1 MEKAKQNYQKC
12 IEKSDGNIQ
21 EQDKLRVASSDKEA
35 LAQRSKEELNRQNV
49 IFEKQNTT
57 FNGIGSIK
65 PVVIINNSK
74 RLT

>member
-65 PVVIINNSK
+65 LVVIINNSK